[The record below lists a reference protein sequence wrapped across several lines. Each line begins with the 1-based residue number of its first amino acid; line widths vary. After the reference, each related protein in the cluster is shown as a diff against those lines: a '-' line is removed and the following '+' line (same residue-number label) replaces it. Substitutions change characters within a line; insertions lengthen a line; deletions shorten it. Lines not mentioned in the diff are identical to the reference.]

1 MWSFVLLPQPGCH
14 SYLMP
19 SIGVLRVNEAAN
31 PTLRDTPFF
40 QAALHMAEPAKG
52 SHTKLQEESLYYFM
66 NYDGW

>member
-19 SIGVLRVNEAAN
+19 SIGVLRVYEAAN

-40 QAALHMAEPAKG
+40 QAALYVAELAKG
-52 SHTKLQEESLYYFM
+52 SHIKLQEEGLYYFI
-66 NYDGW
+66 NCDGW